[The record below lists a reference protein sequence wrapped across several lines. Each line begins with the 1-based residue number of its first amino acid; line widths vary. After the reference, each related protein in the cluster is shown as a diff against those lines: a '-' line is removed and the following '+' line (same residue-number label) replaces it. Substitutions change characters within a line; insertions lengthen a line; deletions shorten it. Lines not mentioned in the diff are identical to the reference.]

1 MKKTVI
7 YVLCVMLSA
16 GMFSACKRVAS
27 ENRSETIVYKDGST
41 VTKSYRS
48 TPPDGQVEQPKEEA
62 PKKLFNFWAKRL
74 LRKDLKKDNGN
85 IIVTNL
91 KVGYYECNSY
101 QERLNLYK
109 LVANNLI
116 TLKCDEIVTKHGSTY
131 WVTVELTPQG
141 QKLIVNQDVK
151 KRYPEDLINEE
162 EAKAFLVPALDQDM
176 WGVPS
181 VDSEVPQEIVSA
193 LKNFY
198 AGLQAGRTPN
208 QSLLDANMTCAL
220 SLLDSMAYYGASI
233 LDYNPFT
240 RGMELTFEMVENLSV
255 LRLPRMQDAYLVTI
269 GENSFVYIIDHHNG
283 VYIDDVAYVKPSST
297 MNPNHTVCALA
308 SNITKW
314 DLIRAREAKRERDAR
329 AKQYAALTQR
339 QAAPAPAPVREEED
353 EICKAVG
360 GLQLV
365 EHDEPTLYEIAK
377 QNEHFEEVVLL
388 AAVIK
393 ITKIY
398 DLEVT
403 GNKKEAYAEGVAIQK
418 LAKVTAVGRI
428 YEGLEEGE
436 THEGNVSFTYT
447 RKDGWKVD

>member
-1 MKKTVI
+1 MKKSII

-27 ENRSETIVYKDGST
+27 EDRSETIVYKDGSK

-48 TPPDGQVEQPKEEA
+48 TPPDGQVEEPKEET
-62 PKKLFNFWAKRL
+62 PKKLFKFWAKRL
-74 LRKDLKKDNGN
+74 LRKDLQKDNGH
-85 IIVTNL
+85 ILVTNL

-116 TLKCDEIVTKHGSTY
+116 TLKCDEIVTKNGSTY

-141 QKLIVNQDVK
+141 QKLIVSPDK
-151 KRYPEDLINEE
+151 KKLYPEDFITEE
-162 EAKAFLVPALDQDM
+162 EAKSFLVPALDQDM

-181 VDSEVPQEIVSA
+181 VDAEVPQEIVSA

-198 AGLQAGRTPN
+198 SGLQAGHTPN
-208 QSLLDANMTCAL
+208 QSLLDANMKCAL
-220 SLLDSMAYYGASI
+220 SLLDSMAYYDASL

-255 LRLPRMQDAYLVTI
+255 LRLPRIQDAYLVTI
-269 GENSFVYIIDHHNG
+269 GENSFVYIIDHNNG
-283 VYIDDVAYVKPSST
+283 VYIDDVAYVKPTST
-297 MNPNHTVCALA
+297 MNPNYTVCALA
-308 SNITKW
+308 GTLTKW

-329 AKQYAALTQR
+329 AKQYASLTQKIV
-339 QAAPAPAPVREEED
+339 APAPSPVKEEED
-353 EICKAVG
+353 ICQAVG

-365 EHDEPTLYEIAK
+365 EHNEPTLYEIAK

-388 AAVIK
+388 AGVIK
-393 ITKIY
+393 IAKLY

-403 GNKKEAYAEGVAIQK
+403 GNKKEAYAQGIAILK

-428 YEGLEEGE
+428 YENLEEGDTQE
-436 THEGNVSFTYT
+436 EEVSFVYT